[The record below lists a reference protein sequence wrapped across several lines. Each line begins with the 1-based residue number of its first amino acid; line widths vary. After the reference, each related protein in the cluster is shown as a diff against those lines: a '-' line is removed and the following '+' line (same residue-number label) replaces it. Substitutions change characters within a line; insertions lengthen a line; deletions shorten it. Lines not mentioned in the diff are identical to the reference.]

1 MFRFDRKHDKYNEFK
16 VWKRCALTSLFFFAE
31 MQSEQAHSATI
42 YPRVHHAHHPE
53 TYKVSDTY

>member
-1 MFRFDRKHDKYNEFK
+1 MF
-16 VWKRCALTSLFFFAE
+16 VFAE

-53 TYKVSDTY
+53 TYKVSDTYWGDSENYKR

>member
-1 MFRFDRKHDKYNEFK
+1 MCPDFI
-16 VWKRCALTSLFFFAE
+16 VFFAE

-53 TYKVSDTY
+53 TYKVSDTYWGDSENYKR